1 MAQDA
6 TPSPVIAPVST
17 AYRRYA
23 LWVLLI
29 IYTLNF
35 LDRQVVNILAEP
47 IKPRP

>member
-1 MAQDA
+1 M
-6 TPSPVIAPVST
+6 

-23 LWVLLI
+23 LLLI